1 MANRTVTLNM
11 DANVSYTKIAVVYAE
26 VGDTVIATVNGAG
39 SSYHW
44 GEVSGSL
51 PNGSP
56 GWDDHGTTWSYT
68 VVGTDQDADYYVDAM
83 FFSPYNPQD
92 GTAATHSG
100 RVRIN
105 VPNPIFTGA
114 TADNAT
120 AANVTVTLSATPT
133 HVGSSSGETIQYRQQ
148 GGSFQNSN
156 TISQARNTT
165 KTYDTRLW
173 TTGPVTF
180 GGVSAA
186 GEGDE
191 YYTRSITVG
200 YIATPS
206 SATLTPSS
214 TSVAVNTAYTLPAVS
229 SNYDTGVVYYLT
241 TVGGS
246 GYSVGTAYTGIWTG
260 YIARTQGSSQF
271 KDKDN
276 LSSTTR
282 TSPSTAG
289 TTTYYAWN
297 LRSTGN
303 GGDGLYYYAG
313 PAFTLTTTANVSV
326 SSFDLGDTYNS
337 GTTLSP
343 VVTRRAPETGTFT
356 VTNGP
361 ASASV
366 SGDGSPQ
373 FQINGAGNY
382 VTSGTIANGDYVNFK
397 MTGPSGYSGS
407 HTGTLTIGNASDSL
421 VITTGADPGSGG
433 DSSGGAG
440 SPVDYGLAITNSNNT
455 VIFGSNLKSSHV
467 LANAQ
472 SASDLAANASS
483 GWIDMEA
490 QGILKADNVASKV
503 GILIISMDSG
513 DENDYA
519 SWIVSRDTTTGGG
532 TGNAYGRW
540 AVRNNASD
548 ARSYRYIILRY

>member
-56 GWDDHGTTWSYT
+56 AWDDHGTTWSYT

-105 VPNPIFTGA
+105 IPNPIFTGA
-114 TADNAT
+114 TANNT
-120 AANVTVTLSATPT
+120 IAANVTATLSATPT
-133 HVGSSSGETIQYRQQ
+133 HLAPTQHSGVDYWLEYRQGTSGNWQ
-148 GGSFQNSN
+148 QSN
-156 TISQARNTT
+156 TFSHPRGTT
-165 KTYDTRLW
+165 KVYSIMLYTDTY
-173 TTGPVTF
+173 GNF

-186 GEGDE
+186 GAGDE
-191 YYTRSITVG
+191 YYTRSITVNH
-200 YIATPS
+200 IATPS
-206 SATLTPSS
+206 TATLTPSS

-260 YIARTQGSSQF
+260 YIARTQNSSQF
-271 KDKDN
+271 KNKDN

-297 LRSTGN
+297 LRPTGN

-313 PAFTLTTTANVSV
+313 PAFTLTTTTNTGTVSGLSLGENIDVDQTLSYILQRNSGTITCDPTTFQPTSSVSDVTGSAYAKQRLGGTSNSYSTSNLTLSNGQSVDFQMTGPAGYDSTTTGKLTIAEDDASVSV
-326 SSFDLGDTYNS
+326 STQPQDTPGGGGGGSSAGTYGLRVYKADGTVIFGDGIKSAHQIASQSITTPLAANASTTYTLTDVPYADADSARIGIVIVDMYTGSSQVSPYWSVTRSNNS
-337 GTTLSP
+337 GSL
-343 VVTRRAPETGTFT
+343 AFT
-356 VTNGP
+356 VTNG
-361 ASASV
+361 
-366 SGDGSPQ
+366 SGAPR
-373 FQINGAGNY
+373 
-382 VTSGTIANGDYVNFK
+382 
-397 MTGPSGYSGS
+397 P
-407 HTGTLTIGNASDSL
+407 
-421 VITTGADPGSGG
+421 
-433 DSSGGAG
+433 
-440 SPVDYGLAITNSNNT
+440 
-455 VIFGSNLKSSHV
+455 
-467 LANAQ
+467 
-472 SASDLAANASS
+472 
-483 GWIDMEA
+483 
-490 QGILKADNVASKV
+490 
-503 GILIISMDSG
+503 
-513 DENDYA
+513 
-519 SWIVSRDTTTGGG
+519 
-532 TGNAYGRW
+532 
-540 AVRNNASD
+540 
-548 ARSYRYIILRY
+548 YRYVVTRY